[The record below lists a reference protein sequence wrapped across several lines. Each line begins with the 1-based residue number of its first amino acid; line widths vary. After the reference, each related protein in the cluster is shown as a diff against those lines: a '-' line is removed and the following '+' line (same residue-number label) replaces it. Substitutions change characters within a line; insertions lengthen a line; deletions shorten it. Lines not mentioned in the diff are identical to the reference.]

1 MWRWFAT
8 CARPNMMALEVRV
21 EGRPVYQ
28 TSFWMCRE
36 NADGEFTRQGN
47 PIIVFRFKAGRE
59 IVWAGYKENDDRTD
73 ATQEIEG
80 NIWEAGGATFGLLLG
95 ASFES
100 DDTRLMNMIIFAEA
114 QKRFETQITRGL
126 SVTTYPLAGTK

>member
-1 MWRWFAT
+1 MRSTGIAWLLGCLASVLASSPVSAQEGMWRWFAT

-59 IVWAGYKENDDRTD
+59 IVSAGYKQNDDKTD
-73 ATQEIEG
+73 AAQESKGTTGKQVAQRFGSSSEPASGAAI
-80 NIWEAGGATFGLLLG
+80 GG
-95 ASFES
+95 
-100 DDTRLMNMIIFAEA
+100 
-114 QKRFETQITRGL
+114 
-126 SVTTYPLAGTK
+126 P